1 MKKVKLWMMAAILF
15 CGMGYLTSCNSNA
28 NADKTDEDTAAVVEM
43 TGTDAFMP
51 ALEQYLVDSI
61 GALYAEGEFC
71 IPSYTIVG
79 TDQSNLDSLLVWGD
93 FWVFNYNQVG
103 DTLKAVS
110 GGSHPGL
117 MVFQKDEKGEYVLTS
132 FDQVEDGARNLESA
146 KRIFGDMY
154 DFFRTVNSDQES
166 REQIRANF
174 IAQYVKEYNLPVKYY
189 QDFGWPAEE
198 IPAE

>member
-1 MKKVKLWMMAAILF
+1 MMAAILF
-15 CGMGYLTSCNSNA
+15 CGVGYLTSCNSNA

-103 DTLKAVS
+103 DTLKDVS